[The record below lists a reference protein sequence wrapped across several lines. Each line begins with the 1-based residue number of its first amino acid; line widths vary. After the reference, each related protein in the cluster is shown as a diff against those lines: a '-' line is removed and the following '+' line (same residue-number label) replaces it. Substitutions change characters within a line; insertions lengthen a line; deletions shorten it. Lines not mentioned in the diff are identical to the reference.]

1 MAQKSPEIIVEIP
14 SGNSDEPPRI
24 LRGLL
29 DSGSTGCI
37 LLNEFT
43 KGLKKRFGTTE
54 QWTTKGGIFTTKA
67 KCLVPMILPDF
78 TRQTKVEFD
87 CHVDPTQKSHST
99 NYDIILGKDFMQDL
113 GIDILNSSLTLRW
126 DGIEIPMRD
135 FGELRKPVD
144 ALDAYLLNIDKQ
156 SESTHD
162 MQNRVTR
169 ILDAK
174 YEKANLPKLCKSQ
187 QHLTELEQDMLQKLL
202 TRYEHLFDGT
212 LGEWRGT
219 GVSFELKP
227 DAKPFHAKPYP
238 IAHVHEK
245 PMRTECDRLVQLGVL
260 EECQESEWA
269 APTFIIPKKNH
280 TVRFIS
286 DFRKL
291 NAALKRKPYPI
302 PKIQDM
308 LQKLEGFKY
317 ATALDLNMG
326 YYTIKL
332 NPDAQNLCTI
342 VLPWGKYK
350 YKRLP
355 MGVAGSPDI
364 FQAKM
369 SSLMAGLEFVRVYLD
384 DCLVISTTTFADHLA
399 KLQKC
404 LHRISEAGL
413 RINAEKSYFG
423 RDAIEYLGYWV
434 TRNGIQPLPDKVDA
448 MLKMEEPKTKK
459 QLRAFVGLVNYY
471 RDMWRRRSHVLAPLT
486 ALCSATQK
494 WVWGEEQQQ
503 AFADVKRMI
512 CKEAILAFPNFNE
525 EFVIYT
531 DASNYQLGGVITQN
545 KKPLAFY
552 SRKLK
557 DAQTRYTTTE
567 RELLSIV
574 EILKEFRTILLGHKI
589 IVYTDHKNLIYNDL
603 QTDRVLRWRLLLEE
617 FGVEIRYI
625 KGVTNI
631 VADVLSRYPTT
642 NDPTAA
648 QPPPTTEQLSELFAG
663 EALESAVFP
672 LKLSVIASYQQRDPE
687 LQKLVGVDTN
697 VSPKTFRGGEQL
709 LCYKNR
715 IFVPKVLRKHVVE
728 WYHTYLLHPGE
739 TRTEETI
746 AQHLYWPNIRKLV
759 QEQVKACEKCQ
770 LAKRKRLKYGHVP
783 MKNVDTETQ
792 PWRRL
797 CVDCIGPY
805 KIKRRNQSPLEFQAV
820 TMIDPATS
828 WFEMRQLETKK
839 ADEVANMVE
848 QTWLTRYPMPEEI
861 TFDGGPEFKAE
872 FKKLVEEEYQIKAR
886 PSSVRNP
893 QSNAIIE
900 RVHGTIGNMMRTIDM
915 SNISNTDD
923 DPFAGVVSAICWAVR
938 STYHTTLKATPG
950 QLVFGRDMIF
960 NIKHEADWQLIRE
973 QKLARIKENNA
984 RENLKRIS
992 HDYAVGDLVS
1002 LLKAEFSKAEPD
1014 REGPYEITRVHTNGT
1029 VTVRKGRVE
1038 KRLNI
1043 RQCTPWHAKSD

>member
-1 MAQKSPEIIVEIP
+1 MK
-14 SGNSDEPPRI
+14 
-24 LRGLL
+24 
-29 DSGSTGCI
+29 
-37 LLNEFT
+37 
-43 KGLKKRFGTTE
+43 
-54 QWTTKGGIFTTKA
+54 
-67 KCLVPMILPDF
+67 
-78 TRQTKVEFD
+78 
-87 CHVDPTQKSHST
+87 
-99 NYDIILGKDFMQDL
+99 
-113 GIDILNSSLTLRW
+113 
-126 DGIEIPMRD
+126 
-135 FGELRKPVD
+135 
-144 ALDAYLLNIDKQ
+144 
-156 SESTHD
+156 
-162 MQNRVTR
+162 
-169 ILDAK
+169 
-174 YEKANLPKLCKSQ
+174 
-187 QHLTELEQDMLQKLL
+187 
-202 TRYEHLFDGT
+202 
-212 LGEWRGT
+212 
-219 GVSFELKP
+219 
-227 DAKPFHAKPYP
+227 
-238 IAHVHEK
+238 
-245 PMRTECDRLVQLGVL
+245 TECDRLVKLGVL

-269 APTFIIPKKNH
+269 APTFIIPKKNN

-326 YYTIKL
+326 YYTIRL

-369 SSLMAGLEFVRVYLD
+369 SSLMAGLEFVQVYLD

-404 LHRISEAGL
+404 LERISDAGL
-413 RINAEKSYFG
+413 RINADKSYFG

-625 KGVTNI
+625 KGITNT

-642 NDPTAA
+642 NDPTVA
-648 QPPPTTEQLSELFAG
+648 QPPPTTTQLSELFAG
-663 EALESAVFP
+663 EALESTVFP

-687 LQKLVGVDTN
+687 LQNLVGVDTN

-746 AQHLYWPNIRKLV
+746 AQHLYWPKIRKLV
-759 QEQVKACEKCQ
+759 QEHVKACEKCQ
-770 LAKRKRLKYGHVP
+770 LAK
-783 MKNVDTETQ
+783 E
-792 PWRRL
+792 
-797 CVDCIGPY
+797 
-805 KIKRRNQSPLEFQAV
+805 
-820 TMIDPATS
+820 
-828 WFEMRQLETKK
+828 
-839 ADEVANMVE
+839 
-848 QTWLTRYPMPEEI
+848 
-861 TFDGGPEFKAE
+861 
-872 FKKLVEEEYQIKAR
+872 
-886 PSSVRNP
+886 
-893 QSNAIIE
+893 NA
-900 RVHGTIGNMMRTIDM
+900 
-915 SNISNTDD
+915 
-923 DPFAGVVSAICWAVR
+923 
-938 STYHTTLKATPG
+938 
-950 QLVFGRDMIF
+950 
-960 NIKHEADWQLIRE
+960 
-973 QKLARIKENNA
+973 
-984 RENLKRIS
+984 
-992 HDYAVGDLVS
+992 
-1002 LLKAEFSKAEPD
+1002 
-1014 REGPYEITRVHTNGT
+1014 
-1029 VTVRKGRVE
+1029 
-1038 KRLNI
+1038 
-1043 RQCTPWHAKSD
+1043 